1 LSATQEQIE
10 KLKMDGISTI
20 ETEKKIST
28 IKMLEAYGKESKN
41 EVIDAITRIIDSSPR
56 TEVVK
61 AGHDSI
67 QRMCVDKIKYNYHY
81 AYDVTLFLFSLV
93 SHLSLS

>member
-28 IKMLEAYGKESKN
+28 IMMLEAYGKESKN
-41 EVIDAITRIIDSSPR
+41 EVIDAITGIIDSSPR

-67 QRMCVDKIKYNYHY
+67 QRIKG
-81 AYDVTLFLFSLV
+81 
-93 SHLSLS
+93 

>member
-1 LSATQEQIE
+1 MSSTKEQIE
-10 KLKMDGISTI
+10 TLKMDGISTI

-28 IKMLEAYGKESKN
+28 IKTLEAYGKESESKN
-41 EVIDAITRIIDSSPR
+41 EVIDAITGIIDSSPR

-67 QRMCVDKIKYNYHY
+67 QRIKG
-81 AYDVTLFLFSLV
+81 
-93 SHLSLS
+93 

>member
-1 LSATQEQIE
+1 MSSTQEQIE

-28 IKMLEAYGKESKN
+28 IKMLEAFGKELESKN
-41 EVIDAITRIIDSSPR
+41 EVIDAITGIINSSPR

-67 QRMCVDKIKYNYHY
+67 QRIKG
-81 AYDVTLFLFSLV
+81 
-93 SHLSLS
+93 

>member
-1 LSATQEQIE
+1 MA
-10 KLKMDGISTI
+10 GISNI

-28 IKMLEAYGKESKN
+28 IKMLEAFGKELESKN

-67 QRMCVDKIKYNYHY
+67 QRIKG
-81 AYDVTLFLFSLV
+81 
-93 SHLSLS
+93 

>member
-1 LSATQEQIE
+1 MSSTKEQIE
-10 KLKMDGISTI
+10 TLKMDGISTI

-28 IKMLEAYGKESKN
+28 IKTLEVYGKESESKN
-41 EVIDAITRIIDSSPR
+41 EVIDAITGIIDSSPR

-67 QRMCVDKIKYNYHY
+67 QRIKG
-81 AYDVTLFLFSLV
+81 
-93 SHLSLS
+93 

>member
-1 LSATQEQIE
+1 MDIIVQSSKRHLLSVTQDQIE
-10 KLKMDGISTI
+10 KLKMDAISTI
-20 ETEKKIST
+20 ETEKKIIT

-41 EVIDAITRIIDSSPR
+41 EVIDAITGIIDSSPR

-67 QRMCVDKIKYNYHY
+67 QRIKG
-81 AYDVTLFLFSLV
+81 
-93 SHLSLS
+93 

>member
-1 LSATQEQIE
+1 MSATQEQIE

-28 IKMLEAYGKESKN
+28 IKTLEAFGEKSKSKN
-41 EVIDAITRIIDSSPR
+41 EVIDAITGIIDSSPR

-61 AGHDSI
+61 ARHDSI
-67 QRMCVDKIKYNYHY
+67 QRIKG
-81 AYDVTLFLFSLV
+81 
-93 SHLSLS
+93 

>member
-1 LSATQEQIE
+1 MSATQEQIE

-20 ETEKKIST
+20 ETEKKKIST
-28 IKMLEAYGKESKN
+28 IKTLEAFGEKSKSKN
-41 EVIDAITRIIDSSPR
+41 EVIDAITGIIDSSPR

-67 QRMCVDKIKYNYHY
+67 QRIKE
-81 AYDVTLFLFSLV
+81 
-93 SHLSLS
+93 

>member
-1 LSATQEQIE
+1 MLTILS

-28 IKMLEAYGKESKN
+28 IKMLEACGKESKS

-67 QRMCVDKIKYNYHY
+67 QRIKG
-81 AYDVTLFLFSLV
+81 
-93 SHLSLS
+93 

>member
-1 LSATQEQIE
+1 
-10 KLKMDGISTI
+10 MDGISII

-28 IKMLEAYGKESKN
+28 IKMLEAYGKELESKN
-41 EVIDAITRIIDSSPR
+41 EIIDAITGIIDSSPR

-67 QRMCVDKIKYNYHY
+67 ERIKG
-81 AYDVTLFLFSLV
+81 
-93 SHLSLS
+93 

>member
-1 LSATQEQIE
+1 MSSTQEQIE

-28 IKMLEAYGKESKN
+28 IKMLEAFGKELESKN
-41 EVIDAITRIIDSSPR
+41 EVIDAITGIIDSSPR

-67 QRMCVDKIKYNYHY
+67 QRIKG
-81 AYDVTLFLFSLV
+81 
-93 SHLSLS
+93 

>member
-1 LSATQEQIE
+1 MSLSSTQEQIE

-28 IKMLEAYGKESKN
+28 IKMLEAFGKELESKN
-41 EVIDAITRIIDSSPR
+41 EVIDAITGIIDSSPR

-67 QRMCVDKIKYNYHY
+67 QRIKG
-81 AYDVTLFLFSLV
+81 
-93 SHLSLS
+93 

>member
-1 LSATQEQIE
+1 
-10 KLKMDGISTI
+10 MDGISTI

-28 IKMLEAYGKESKN
+28 IKTLEAYGKELESKN
-41 EVIDAITRIIDSSPR
+41 EVIDAITGIIDSSPR

-67 QRMCVDKIKYNYHY
+67 HRIKG
-81 AYDVTLFLFSLV
+81 
-93 SHLSLS
+93 

>member
-28 IKMLEAYGKESKN
+28 IMMLEAYGKESKN
-41 EVIDAITRIIDSSPR
+41 EVIDAITGIIDSSPR

-61 AGHDSI
+61 AGPNSI
-67 QRMCVDKIKYNYHY
+67 QRIKG
-81 AYDVTLFLFSLV
+81 
-93 SHLSLS
+93 

>member
-1 LSATQEQIE
+1 MSSTKEQIE
-10 KLKMDGISTI
+10 TLKMDGISTI

-28 IKMLEAYGKESKN
+28 IKTLEAYGKQSESKN
-41 EVIDAITRIIDSSPR
+41 EVIDAITGIIDSSPR

-67 QRMCVDKIKYNYHY
+67 QRIKG
-81 AYDVTLFLFSLV
+81 
-93 SHLSLS
+93 

>member
-1 LSATQEQIE
+1 MA
-10 KLKMDGISTI
+10 GISNI

-28 IKMLEAYGKESKN
+28 IKMLEAFGKELESKN
-41 EVIDAITRIIDSSPR
+41 EVIDAITGIIDSSPR

-67 QRMCVDKIKYNYHY
+67 QRIKG
-81 AYDVTLFLFSLV
+81 
-93 SHLSLS
+93 

>member
-1 LSATQEQIE
+1 LSSTKEQIE
-10 KLKMDGISTI
+10 TLKMDGISTI

-28 IKMLEAYGKESKN
+28 IKTLEAYGKESESKN
-41 EVIDAITRIIDSSPR
+41 EVIDAITGIIDSSPR

-67 QRMCVDKIKYNYHY
+67 QRIKG
-81 AYDVTLFLFSLV
+81 
-93 SHLSLS
+93 

>member
-1 LSATQEQIE
+1 MSSTKEQIE
-10 KLKMDGISTI
+10 TLKMDGISTI

-28 IKMLEAYGKESKN
+28 IKTLEGYGKELELKD
-41 EVIDAITRIIDSSPR
+41 EIIDAITGIIDSSPR

-67 QRMCVDKIKYNYHY
+67 QRIKG
-81 AYDVTLFLFSLV
+81 
-93 SHLSLS
+93 

>member
-1 LSATQEQIE
+1 MSATQEQIE

-41 EVIDAITRIIDSSPR
+41 EVIDAITRIIDSSPSLHR
-56 TEVVK
+56 QVLREKQQTN
-61 AGHDSI
+61 
-67 QRMCVDKIKYNYHY
+67 YNGY
-81 AYDVTLFLFSLV
+81 SL
-93 SHLSLS
+93 HL

>member
-1 LSATQEQIE
+1 MNFMSSTKEQIE
-10 KLKMDGISTI
+10 KLKMVGISTI

-28 IKMLEAYGKESKN
+28 IKMLEGYGRKSESEN
-41 EVIDAITRIIDSSPR
+41 EVIDAITGIIDSSPR

-67 QRMCVDKIKYNYHY
+67 QRIKG
-81 AYDVTLFLFSLV
+81 
-93 SHLSLS
+93 

>member
-1 LSATQEQIE
+1 MSATQEQIE

-41 EVIDAITRIIDSSPR
+41 EVIDAITTIIDSSPR

-67 QRMCVDKIKYNYHY
+67 QRIKG
-81 AYDVTLFLFSLV
+81 
-93 SHLSLS
+93 

>member
-1 LSATQEQIE
+1 MSATQEQIE

-20 ETEKKIST
+20 ETEKKKIST
-28 IKMLEAYGKESKN
+28 IKTLEAYGKESESKN

-67 QRMCVDKIKYNYHY
+67 QRIKG
-81 AYDVTLFLFSLV
+81 
-93 SHLSLS
+93 

>member
-28 IKMLEAYGKESKN
+28 IKTLEAFGEKSKSKN
-41 EVIDAITRIIDSSPR
+41 EVIDAITGIIDSSPR

-67 QRMCVDKIKYNYHY
+67 QRIKG
-81 AYDVTLFLFSLV
+81 
-93 SHLSLS
+93 

>member
-1 LSATQEQIE
+1 MA
-10 KLKMDGISTI
+10 GISNI

-28 IKMLEAYGKESKN
+28 IKMLEAFGKELESKN
-41 EVIDAITRIIDSSPR
+41 EVIDAITGIIASSPR

-67 QRMCVDKIKYNYHY
+67 QRIKG
-81 AYDVTLFLFSLV
+81 
-93 SHLSLS
+93 

>member
-1 LSATQEQIE
+1 MLTILS

-20 ETEKKIST
+20 ETEK
-28 IKMLEAYGKESKN
+28 N
-41 EVIDAITRIIDSSPR
+41 EVIDAITGIIDSSPR

-67 QRMCVDKIKYNYHY
+67 QRIKG
-81 AYDVTLFLFSLV
+81 
-93 SHLSLS
+93 

>member
-1 LSATQEQIE
+1 MSATQEQIE

-20 ETEKKIST
+20 ETEKKKIST
-28 IKMLEAYGKESKN
+28 IKTLEAFGEKSKSKN
-41 EVIDAITRIIDSSPR
+41 EVITGIIDSSPR

-67 QRMCVDKIKYNYHY
+67 QRIKG
-81 AYDVTLFLFSLV
+81 
-93 SHLSLS
+93 

>member
-1 LSATQEQIE
+1 MSATQEQIE

-28 IKMLEAYGKESKN
+28 IMMLEAYGKESKN
-41 EVIDAITRIIDSSPR
+41 EVIDAITGIIDSSPR

-67 QRMCVDKIKYNYHY
+67 QRIKG
-81 AYDVTLFLFSLV
+81 
-93 SHLSLS
+93 